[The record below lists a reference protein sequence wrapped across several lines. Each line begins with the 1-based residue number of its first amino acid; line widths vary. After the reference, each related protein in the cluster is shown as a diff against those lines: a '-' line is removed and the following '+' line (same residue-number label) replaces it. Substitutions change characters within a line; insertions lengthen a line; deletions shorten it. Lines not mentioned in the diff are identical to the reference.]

1 MDWGVKREVVE
12 TEAAIFQ
19 RPEMCKAPRSS
30 PSVSWYLTTSTSH
43 CRLFVIHVLD
53 GGDIIMLHSIC
64 RVHKVCSQV
73 QPSPHCL
80 RTVHYSVFMSSHL
93 VVSPKYSR
101 PNQLLISAI
110 WVLKLVD
117 VKLYAAFQGHSP
129 SNPSTDYAGT
139 GRGETPMTILFVNV
153 RLKNQSKWHI
163 AIFLDVSNCI

>member
-1 MDWGVKREVVE
+1 MVE

-19 RPEMCKAPRSS
+19 RPEMCKAPHSS
-30 PSVSWYLTTSTSH
+30 PSVSWYLTMSTSR
-43 CRLFVIHVLD
+43 CRLFVIRVLD
-53 GGDIIMLHSIC
+53 GGDTIMLHPIC

-80 RTVHYSVFMSSHL
+80 RTVHYSIFMSSHL

-101 PNQLLISAI
+101 PNQLLISDT

-117 VKLYAAFQGHSP
+117 VKLWAAFQGHSP
-129 SNPSTDYAGT
+129 SKPLNWLCRYGG
-139 GRGETPMTILFVNV
+139 GRPMTILFVNV

-163 AIFLDVSNCI
+163 TIFLHVSNCI